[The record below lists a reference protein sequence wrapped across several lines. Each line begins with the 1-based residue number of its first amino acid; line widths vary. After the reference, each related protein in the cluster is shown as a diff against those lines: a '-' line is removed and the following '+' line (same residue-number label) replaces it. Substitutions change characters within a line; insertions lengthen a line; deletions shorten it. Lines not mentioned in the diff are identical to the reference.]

1 MILFF
6 NINYFLVEVLKEFGK
21 MINIVE
27 DERDRMVSYYK
38 FFFNKFLLWTC
49 SGLMVIGM
57 YRVWYYKYGF

>member
-6 NINYFLVEVLKEFGK
+6 NIDYFLVEVLKEFGK

-38 FFFNKFLLWTC
+38 FFLISFC
-49 SGLMVIGM
+49 YG
-57 YRVWYYKYGF
+57 RVVD